1 MVGSAG
7 RGTVIFTSLGRLLFA
22 LNSWVDRRQMEY
34 STEPEAASKI
44 FSKFYLICFQ

>member
-22 LNSWVDRRQMEY
+22 LNSRVDLRQMEY
-34 STEPEAASKI
+34 STEPEAFFKVYSNL
-44 FSKFYLICFQ
+44 YLTCFQ